1 MITASIFCDFALVRP
16 MHDITRRKP
25 LNVIEAQDIKNEL
38 PRSLSLFD
46 LICIGIGGTIGSGI
60 FATTGDIISKSAGP
74 AAAISWI
81 LGGVVCSVN
90 AFAYMELTTRVPSPG
105 STYAYTYHAIGEF
118 PAVIAAW
125 LLTLEYGISGAGV
138 ARSWADIVES
148 CFPVG
153 TYHWLNLEY
162 SSILGAL
169 VQASS
174 AVILLIGVQCSKL
187 FVNTFTVAKVGVV
200 IFIIIAGFI
209 AMQPEFMTPFVP
221 ERQIIDN
228 ASFFGVQGIL
238 TGATQAF
245 FGYVGFDEICC
256 LAAEAKNPNKVMP
269 IAVIGT
275 ILITT
280 FLSVLASLV
289 LSGMIDYHDATT
301 FDAGFENVGWK
312 WAGTIVT
319 IGEIITM
326 PVVVLVGFL
335 AQPRL
340 NYALACDGLLPQI
353 FAKVDADGNMFWN
366 TLITGIFLTLVAF
379 AVPFSTL
386 WDIVSFGILL
396 SFILANSSL
405 LLVRTRPKSPNL
417 APALTNGI
425 VVCSGFA
432 AFILHNGYQESESI
446 LYLISFIVCLVLVA
460 IFNVIMYFKCP
471 QIAKNTAC
479 FWSPLVPFLPS
490 ISILMDWYLIAQ
502 LSTIS
507 IMLGCAWIG
516 LGAGLYFMY
525 GFRNASSRSN
535 WSNVFTSGIHLESP
549 ASRKSESLSHPYQ
562 KSEDEA
568 TMKVLRKI

>member
-1 MITASIFCDFALVRP
+1 
-16 MHDITRRKP
+16 MHDILCRKP
-25 LNVIEAQDIKNEL
+25 LKVINAQDAINEL

-60 FATTGDIISKSAGP
+60 FATTGDIIAKSAGP

-153 TYHWLNLEY
+153 TYHWVNMEY
-162 SSILGAL
+162 GSILGAA

-174 AVILLIGVQCSKL
+174 ALILLIGVQCSKM

-209 AMQPEFMTPFVP
+209 AMQPEFLTPFVP

-228 ASFFGVQGIL
+228 SSFFGIQGIL
-238 TGATQAF
+238 SGATQAF

-256 LAAEAKNPNKVMP
+256 LAAEAKNPNRVMP

-280 FLSVLASLV
+280 FLSVLASIV

-301 FDAGFENVGWK
+301 FESGFVNVGWK

-340 NYALACDGLLPQI
+340 NYALACDGLFPQI

-366 TLITGIFLTLVAF
+366 TLITGIFLTLMAF

-405 LLVRTRPKSPNL
+405 ILVRTRSKSPNL
-417 APALTNGI
+417 APALTYGI
-425 VVCSGFA
+425 VLCSAFA
-432 AFILHNGYQESESI
+432 AFVLHNGYEESQTS
-446 LYLISFIVCLVLVA
+446 LYLVCFIASVVLVMVLN
-460 IFNVIMYFKCP
+460 IIICFKCP
-471 QIAKNTAC
+471 QIARNTTC

-490 ISILMDWYLIAQ
+490 VSILMDWYLIAQ
-502 LSTIS
+502 LSMTS
-507 IMLGCAWIG
+507 ILLGCAWIG
-516 LGAGLYFMY
+516 LGAVFYFMY

-535 WSNVFTSGIHLESP
+535 WSDVLTSGANLESP
-549 ASRKSESLSHPYQ
+549 GSLKSESLSHSYQ
-562 KSEDEA
+562 KSEDKG
-568 TMKVLRKI
+568 TIKVLRKI